1 MPGEKTE
8 QPTQK
13 RLNDSRKK
21 GEVFKSKDFVQALLF
36 MVAAAVLIAGG
47 PAYVAELRDL
57 MKEFFTPVLMQ
68 GTMPANAILSRMGY
82 AWSKFMILSAPLLAL
97 LHQLAY
103 IRNWPYLMWSKFI
116 LHAAWML

>member
-57 MKEFFTPVLMQ
+57 MKQFFTPVVMQ

-82 AWSKFMILSAPLLAL
+82 AWPKFMILSAPLLAAL
-97 LHQLAY
+97 V
-103 IRNWPYLMWSKFI
+103 ITG
-116 LHAAWML
+116 AAANFLQVKALFAPE

>member
-36 MVAAAVLIAGG
+36 MVAAAVLTAGG
-47 PAYVAELRDL
+47 PAYVSELRDL
-57 MKEFFTPVLMQ
+57 MKESFTPAVMQ

-82 AWSKFMILSAPLLAL
+82 A
-97 LHQLAY
+97 
-103 IRNWPYLMWSKFI
+103 
-116 LHAAWML
+116 